1 MSQAPPG
8 LIIDAEQRS
17 EGSLRFYSG
26 RQFKLNRRVSL
37 VTLNPGV
44 LSTSTIARRLDREA
58 EVLASLD
65 HPNIQ
70 RLYDYVQADERG
82 WLVLEEVDGPGLVQ
96 LIPRGLS
103 WQASAA
109 IFLDLCQALD
119 HAHGLGHYHGSLTPG
134 VVSFSRSGCT
144 KLAGFGRNSGQ
155 DADSAELLDTESRG
169 GLSPETSIG
178 QAHSSLS
185 DLFALGALMYEVIG
199 GRAPFGDIH
208 AIDYPSKVR
217 NVSHLPLMR
226 VAPQL
231 PPALGA
237 IIDQLLQKL
246 PAQRP
251 PHAAAVAEQ
260 LQGLIGNGTAPL
272 LQAEFQRL
280 GLVQAPALGG
290 QYRSGHFSAVLGA
303 GALPSGSAGANAP
316 PPHSVRVA
324 AQRAWI
330 RLPWAKIALMGTVC
344 ALLVAFFFWAR
355 PFARVTAP
363 AAAGPVVAQDQA
375 LNLRVVASPWAHVL
389 VDGTLRETTPFA
401 QPISLT
407 PGSHIVRL
415 EHPNAPA
422 EERTIT
428 GHAGQVVLLNVQ
440 MHVKVQLP
448 SSLPTGKVEESTP

>member
-8 LIIDAEQRS
+8 LIIDTEQRT

-37 VTLNPGV
+37 VTLTPGV
-44 LSTSTIARRLDREA
+44 LSTSAIARRLDREA
-58 EVLASLD
+58 QVLASLD
-65 HPNIQ
+65 HPNIL
-70 RLYDYVQADERG
+70 RLYDYVQADDRG
-82 WLVLEEVDGPGLVQ
+82 WLVLEEVDGPGLTQ

-109 IFLDLCQALD
+109 LFLDLCHALD
-119 HAHGLGHYHGSLTPG
+119 HAHGLGHYHGSLTPA
-134 VVSFSRSGCT
+134 VVSFSLAGCT

-155 DADSAELLDTESRG
+155 DTDAAEPLDTESRG

-185 DLFALGALMYEVIG
+185 DLFALGAMMYEVIG
-199 GRAPFGDIH
+199 GRAPFGDIQS
-208 AIDYPSKVR
+208 IDYPSKVR
-217 NVSHLPLMR
+217 NAAHLPLMR
-226 VAPQL
+226 VAPEL
-231 PPALGA
+231 PAALGA
-237 IIDQLLQKL
+237 IIDQLLEKL
-246 PAQRP
+246 PARRP

-260 LQGLIGNGTAPL
+260 LEGIIGDSTLAILRG
-272 LQAEFQRL
+272 EFQRL
-280 GLVQAPALGG
+280 GLVEAPALAR
-290 QYRSGHFSAVLGA
+290 QHRPSHFSAVVGTEASSALSFGA
-303 GALPSGSAGANAP
+303 SLR
-316 PPHSVRVA
+316 PPHSVRAFSHPV
-324 AQRAWI
+324 WSL
-330 RLPWAKIALMGTVC
+330 LPWSKIGVAVAVCSLSVALF
-344 ALLVAFFFWAR
+344 LWLR
-355 PFARVTAP
+355 PLTQVTASP
-363 AAAGPVVAQDQA
+363 AVRAIVAPDQA
-375 LNLRVVASPWAHVL
+375 LHLRVVASPWAHVL

-407 PGSHIVRL
+407 PGSHVVRL

-428 GHAGQVVLLNVQ
+428 GQAGQVVLLNVQ